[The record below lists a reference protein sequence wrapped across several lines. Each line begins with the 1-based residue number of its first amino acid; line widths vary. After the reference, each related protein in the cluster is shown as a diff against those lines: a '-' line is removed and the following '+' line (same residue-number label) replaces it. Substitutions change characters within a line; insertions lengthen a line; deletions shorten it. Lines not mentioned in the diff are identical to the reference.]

1 MTHPTQGGTT
11 NDHRTVGILQR
22 GGAAG
27 PDHPAGGG
35 VRGESL
41 GPGSGSTRK
50 LRSGYPTDPLTIRR
64 EGGAASAAGTEHLP
78 EDPAQPGTVRLV
90 EEAED
95 GTAVLPEEETTPLPE
110 GPSPKGTVPLAQE
123 KEPEHLEV
131 GTMVFSES
139 EGSLPSSQ
147 RERGE

>member
-35 VRGESL
+35 VRGEM
-41 GPGSGSTRK
+41 
-50 LRSGYPTDPLTIRR
+50 TIRR

>member
-1 MTHPTQGGTT
+1 MTTGQLVFYSG
-11 NDHRTVGILQR
+11 VGLLALTILLAVVFAVKKPR
-22 GGAAG
+22 YDPEAAG
-27 PDHPAGGG
+27 
-35 VRGESL
+35 L
-41 GPGSGSTRK
+41 GPGSGNTRK

-131 GTMVFSES
+131 GTMVLSES
-139 EGSLPSSQ
+139 EGSFPSSQ

>member
-1 MTHPTQGGTT
+1 MTTGQLVFYSG
-11 NDHRTVGILQR
+11 VGLLALTILLAVVFAVKKPR
-22 GGAAG
+22 YDPETAG
-27 PDHPAGGG
+27 
-35 VRGESL
+35 L

-131 GTMVFSES
+131 GTMVLSES
-139 EGSLPSSQ
+139 EGSFPSSQ